1 MFFRYEWSEIA
12 FTLLGIESKSCR
24 KRLIC
29 EMDFKAKKVPI
40 FGYAYNYLSRSFLSE
55 YRSIN
60 DVVNHSNDCA
70 RMYKCSQIGEDED
83 SDADNEDVKEEE
95 AEEVSEPVGKI
106 ILKRNK
112 KTKNN

>member
-1 MFFRYEWSEIA
+1 
-12 FTLLGIESKSCR
+12 
-24 KRLIC
+24 
-29 EMDFKAKKVPI
+29 MDFKANKVPI

-83 SDADNEDVKEEE
+83 SDGEDVDSDGEDVKEEE
-95 AEEVSEPVGKI
+95 EANSTEPVGKI

-112 KTKNN
+112 KN

>member
-1 MFFRYEWSEIA
+1 
-12 FTLLGIESKSCR
+12 
-24 KRLIC
+24 
-29 EMDFKAKKVPI
+29 MDFKANKVPI

-70 RMYKCSQIGEDED
+70 RMYKCSEIGEDED
-83 SDADNEDVKEEE
+83 SDGDSEDVKEEE
-95 AEEVSEPVGKI
+95 VEEEANSTEPVGKI

-112 KTKNN
+112 KN